1 MNNIFY
7 VNNILFYILFL
18 YYLSYIHLHLHL
30 QGKHLSTDFS
40 IPMTIRNH
48 SMHVFPNL
56 VFVVNKIGVGKR

>member
-1 MNNIFY
+1 MLIIYCF
-7 VNNILFYILFL
+7 I
-18 YYLSYIHLHLHL
+18 YYLSYIHLHL